1 MSLFNHQNSPQTKN
15 KLNLLLPRFFPSFL
29 FFSISFFLQNKMA
42 GMKKKKPTKI
52 RSDSHVSRNGS
63 RELPEDIMADS
74 GNLMFKEQRPF
85 YRWKR
90 FNFIVGVSVGL
101 LGMYAASTTPAAQS
115 QLSTFQDYLLLQLA
129 DIDLAK
135 MLPQSDMVDEL
146 LGNFTNFLKPT
157 PATEISFM
165 PAIEYK

>member
-1 MSLFNHQNSPQTKN
+1 MTGIK
-15 KLNLLLPRFFPSFL
+15 KRKPSK
-29 FFSISFFLQNKMA
+29 SQ
-42 GMKKKKPTKI
+42 
-52 RSDSHVSRNGS
+52 SDTHVTRHG

-74 GNLMFKEQRPF
+74 GTLIFKEAKRPF

-101 LGMYAASTTPAAQS
+101 LSMYAASTTPVAQS
-115 QLSTFQDYLLLQLA
+115 HLNIFQDYLLLQLA

-135 MLPQSDMVDEL
+135 MLPQSDMVDEF
-146 LGNFTNFLKPT
+146 LGNFTNFIKPT